1 MTCYNQMKSAR
12 FPMHRDMASFDVG
25 GITGGQ
31 GAGSQAGRRSLT
43 EDAQNVVLITRPS
56 TGKTHLAT
64 ALDISGLTSHSKRVR
79 FYSTVDLVN
88 APEQKNA
95 H

>member
-1 MTCYNQMKSAR
+1 MTRYNQMKSAR
-12 FPMHRDMASFDVG
+12 FPMRRDMASFDVG

-43 EDAQNVVLITRPS
+43 EDAQNVIFIARRG
-56 TGKTHLAT
+56 TGKMHLAT
-64 ALDISGLTSHSKRVR
+64 ALDISCLISHSKCVR
-79 FYSTVDLVN
+79 FYSMVDLVN
-88 APEQKNA
+88 GLEQKKA